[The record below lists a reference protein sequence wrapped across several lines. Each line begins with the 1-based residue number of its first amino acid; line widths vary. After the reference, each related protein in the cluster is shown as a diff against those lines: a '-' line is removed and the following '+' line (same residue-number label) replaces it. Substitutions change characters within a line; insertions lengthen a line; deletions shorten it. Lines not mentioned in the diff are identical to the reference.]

1 MVDSV
6 RLPVNDLHS
15 SSKTKLLPINP
26 HSTLYRGLIIFACAV
41 GMALSAPTFLIYSF
55 GVFIEPLSEGLQSG
69 RGAVSLAL
77 SIGLLGNLV
86 AGPLIGILSDRYGA
100 RRMIL
105 IGVVALGLVL
115 AGFSLIQT
123 VFHLYIASVLMVFL
137 GAGTGPITYTR
148 IISAWFN
155 KRRGL
160 ALGIALIGIGVGG
173 ALAPI
178 VSQALIDEYG
188 WRTAYRYLGLIVFL
202 ISFPPLFLILRDRPP
217 DSGTHESI
225 DQAAAQDAA
234 SQEEGFSVRQA
245 IRTKEFWLLAMGFLV
260 IAMGN
265 SGGLVHLPPLLTDAG
280 LTPQQAALYAG
291 LMGVG
296 VIIGRAAGGYLL
308 DIFHA
313 PYVAICFLIGPFVAY
328 AYFLSG
334 IDPAWAFVPVLL
346 FGIGIGAEFD
356 VIPFLITRYFG
367 LKNFGVIYGIN
378 ISTFSIGTG
387 LGPAIMGFGYDRYG
401 NYSLSITI
409 AMIALVVGS
418 LLISRLGKY
427 RFT

>member
-1 MVDSV
+1 MIRHYIRPRGWRAFPGKYLAV
-6 RLPVNDLHS
+6 
-15 SSKTKLLPINP
+15 KTE
-26 HSTLYRGLIIFACAV
+26 SDYSRWLIVLGCAV
-41 GMALSAPTFLIYSF
+41 GMALGAPTFLIYSF
-55 GVFIEPLSEGLQSG
+55 GVFLEPLSEGLQAG

-86 AGPLIGILSDRYGA
+86 AGPVIGILSDRYGP
-100 RRMIL
+100 RRMVL
-105 IGVVALGLVL
+105 TGVVALALVL
-115 AGFSLIQT
+115 AGFSLVQT
-123 VFHLYIASVLMVFL
+123 VVQLYVAAVLLVFL
-137 GAGTGPITYTR
+137 GAGTGPITYTK

-160 ALGIALIGIGVGG
+160 ALGLALIGIGIGG

-178 VSQALIDEYG
+178 VSQALIGEYG
-188 WRTAYRYLGLIVFL
+188 WRIAYRYLGLIVFV
-202 ISFPPLFLILRDRPP
+202 ISFPPLYLLLRDRPSNDLADTATLQVTEQNP
-217 DSGTHESI
+217 ES
-225 DQAAAQDAA
+225 A
-234 SQEEGFSVRQA
+234 EEGYSLKQAVRT
-245 IRTKEFWLLAMGFLV
+245 REFWLLAFGFLV
-260 IAMGN
+260 VAMGN

-280 LTPQQAALYAG
+280 LTPEKAALYAG

-296 VIIGRAAGGYLL
+296 VMIGRAAGGYLL

-313 PYVAICFLIGPFVAY
+313 PYVAICFLIGPFIAY
-328 AYFLSG
+328 GYFQSG

-346 FGIGIGAEFD
+346 FGIGMGAEFD
-356 VIPFLITRYFG
+356 VIPFLVTRYFG

-387 LGPAIMGFGYDRYG
+387 LGPAIMGFGYDNYG
-401 NYSLSITI
+401 DYRVSIWI
-409 AMIALVVGS
+409 SMGALLVGS